1 MAQQQA
7 LASGKLGT
15 LQLMARIVE
24 YYEVKTRN
32 GYEYYSMPVDP
43 DAKNK
48 QNMDGQSHRIWK
60 VDTKT
65 DRITEIKNIRE
76 HRPQVTKIEMLT
88 IQLKSKPVPFEDY
101 YLQLQEMKRYREQHK
116 TEKSSTVDQVQ
127 DT

>member
-1 MAQQQA
+1 
-7 LASGKLGT
+7 
-15 LQLMARIVE
+15 MARIVE

-32 GYEYYSMPVDP
+32 GYEYYFMPVDP

-88 IQLKSKPVPFEDY
+88 IQLKSKPVPFDEY
-101 YLQLQEMKRYREQHK
+101 YLRLEEARQGREQCEAK
-116 TEKSSTVDQVQ
+116 KPSTVDQIQ

>member
-1 MAQQQA
+1 M
-7 LASGKLGT
+7 SRYT
-15 LQLMARIVE
+15 E
-24 YYEVKTRN
+24 YYEVKTCN

-76 HRPQVTKIEMLT
+76 HHPQVTKIEMLT
-88 IQLKSKPVPFEDY
+88 IQLKSKPVPFDEY
-101 YLQLQEMKRYREQHK
+101 YLRLEEARQGREQCEAK
-116 TEKSSTVDQVQ
+116 KPSTVDQIQ